1 MNAVRILLVE
11 DEDIHARPL
20 KQLLEFRGYEV
31 QWVRDWREAREMIL
45 QFTPELAI
53 VDLYLATADDME
65 GFDVIKW
72 LRAALPTELGIMAW
86 SMNYVDARYEVLALR
101 AGADDFV
108 RKGTD
113 VGLVEARIEALL
125 RRINRQP

>member
-1 MNAVRILLVE
+1 
-11 DEDIHARPL
+11 
-20 KQLLEFRGYEV
+20 
-31 QWVRDWREAREMIL
+31 
-45 QFTPELAI
+45 
-53 VDLYLATADDME
+53 
-65 GFDVIKW
+65 
-72 LRAALPTELGIMAW
+72 MAW